1 MRLPSLK
8 LADLLISSDV
18 VEIRVFGKVFQSNNT
33 QYFKCM
39 IFTVVRQPFQ
49 PNISIVFFPLKHET
63 ESSTVK
69 PRIKEH
75 MSGGFRLILFRY
87 I

>member
-8 LADLLISSDV
+8 LDLLISSDV
-18 VEIRVFGKVFQSNNT
+18 VEIRVFGKVFRSNNT

-49 PNISIVFFPLKHET
+49 PNISIVFFPTET
-63 ESSTVK
+63 
-69 PRIKEH
+69 RN
-75 MSGGFRLILFRY
+75 
-87 I
+87 